1 MATLVGGLLAAPA
14 PRAAAAGA
22 GPRTPAAP
30 SARAAAPAA
39 PAAAAAASTASADS
53 IQLVSRIPWL
63 TGNNRF
69 HLALSMQSSQPPA
82 DLELSLELYPKVTG
96 RSVFEQTLTA
106 PPLAQVLEAQLIPLS
121 ALGVQGTTGHT
132 SATVT
137 MNLPVTMGTT
147 GTSKDPAAP
156 TLTLECDLGPPPCDG
171 VYPIEVALVNRSD
184 VPVASFTT
192 FLVYAQRLPNALPMR
207 VGWILP
213 LGGSPS
219 LDAAGNP
226 ALDAADEGS
235 IAVTVRDLGLFPK
248 VGVTLQTYGETVLA
262 LGAASGASAG
272 TRASSVLA
280 GLRALATSPSR
291 QFVGTTFAPI
301 DPVQFEHAGIATELP
316 VQTVAGQTALREVL
330 SSRIPLSST
339 QWVLD
344 EPIDHATLAM
354 LARSGVRQL
363 VLPESTLAPDSWHFT
378 PTEPFTLD
386 AGNSPPPTANAT
398 GAAGA
403 AGTTGTTGAG
413 AGGQSGG
420 GPFVDA
426 ISADPALSAHFSN
439 KGDPV
444 LLAEDLLADLAEIY
458 FELPYAH
465 TSGSGTVR
473 YQPRSVVV
481 QTPAGWHTNDSMLR
495 VVLGGLAD
503 AQHDG
508 ILLPTTLSGLFA
520 GDPPGADGEPA
531 SRALGPAPKIAGTG
545 TLTSAA
551 IAGARS
557 DITAFASVQPSAVTE
572 VGALEQDV
580 LGGEASD
587 ITPEASAAL
596 LSLPAAAIS
605 SIGSMVTLPQGP
617 IVTLTSSRGQ
627 VPITIESRSSEPL
640 HLRLV
645 LSAPDAGLRFPG
657 GTSFT
662 FVVGHG
668 TTVQDVQINTLTSGD
683 FGLRLALVT
692 PLGGVQLGHGNVTI
706 RSTALSGLAIGLSAG
721 ALALLVAWWIRAS
734 RRRRRALAAAAAVA
748 VGAEPPD

>member
-1 MATLVGGLLAAPA
+1 VATTAA
-14 PRAAAAGA
+14 
-22 GPRTPAAP
+22 
-30 SARAAAPAA
+30 
-39 PAAAAAASTASADS
+39 TASADS

-63 TGNNRF
+63 TGSNRF
-69 HLALSMQSSQPPA
+69 HLAVSMQSSQAPA
-82 DLELSLELYPKVTG
+82 DLELSLQLYPKVTG

-106 PPLAQVLEAQLIPLS
+106 PPPSQVLEAQLIPLS
-121 ALGVQGTTGHT
+121 ALGLQGTTGHT

-137 MNLPVTMGTT
+137 MNLPVTMGDT
-147 GTSKDPAAP
+147 GSSTDPAAP
-156 TLTLECDLGPPPCDG
+156 TLTLECDLAPPPCDG

-192 FLVYAQRLPNALPMR
+192 FLVYAQKLQNALPMR
-207 VGWILP
+207 IGWILP

-219 LDAAGNP
+219 LDGAGAP
-226 ALDAADEGS
+226 ALDPADEGS
-235 IAVTVRDLGLFPK
+235 IAVTVRDLGLYPR

-272 TRASSVLA
+272 TRAGSVLA
-280 GLRALATSPSR
+280 GLRALATSPYR

-316 VQTVAGQTALREVL
+316 VQTGAGQTALREVL
-330 SSRIPLSST
+330 SSRMPLST
-339 QWVLD
+339 GQWVLD
-344 EPIDHATLAM
+344 QPIDHSTLAM
-354 LARSGVRQL
+354 LAHDGIRQL
-363 VLPESTLAPDSWHFT
+363 VLPESALAPDSWHFT

-386 AGNSPPPTANAT
+386 AGSGS
-398 GAAGA
+398 GAAGTGSSGSSGA
-403 AGTTGTTGAG
+403 TGTTGTTGSGATGPTG
-413 AGGQSGG
+413 AGSAASSGS

-481 QTPAGWHTNDSMLR
+481 QTPVGWHTNDSMLR

-531 SRALGPAPKIAGTG
+531 SRTLAPAPASLGTG

-572 VGALEQDV
+572 VGMLEQDV

-596 LSLPAAAIS
+596 LSLPAAEIG

-617 IVTLTSSRGQ
+617 IVTLTSSTGQ
-627 VPITIESRSSEPL
+627 VPITIESRSTEPL

-668 TTVQDVQINTLTSGD
+668 TTVQDVQIGTLTSGD

-692 PLGGVQLGHGNVTI
+692 PLGGVQLGRGNVTI

-721 ALALLVAWWIRAS
+721 ALVLLVAWWIRAS